1 MAEDQ
6 GVVMNPYARCL
17 RHQDCIANR
26 DVAYACVAEQHF
38 SLVETFGRADM
49 GAYVIRSRVLLR
61 PHLVAFNCSDIAT
74 INVRI
79 NQIDGLWCVP
89 ASLLSAT
96 STARP
101 SLPDLARGDMISIV
115 ISNGWRPERVEFFCI
130 VGEGPRG

>member
-1 MAEDQ
+1 
-6 GVVMNPYARCL
+6 
-17 RHQDCIANR
+17 
-26 DVAYACVAEQHF
+26 
-38 SLVETFGRADM
+38 M

-74 INVRI
+74 ISVRI
-79 NQIDGLWCVP
+79 NRMEGLWHVP

-101 SLPDLARGDMISIV
+101 SLPDLAQGDTISIV
-115 ISNGWRPERVEFFCI
+115 INEWRPERREFFCI